1 MTTEFAA
8 GSHPLSPSSASPVA
22 GSPSLAASQATGGL
36 WACAALGLALVSATA
51 AFLHRDAI
59 TAAAAT
65 WTNSATYG
73 YGMLV
78 PPVVAFLLWRQRAA
92 LRQTSPRPWPWG
104 LVLVGSAA
112 LLASLGR
119 AVSALV
125 VEQLAF
131 VAILQAATLTI
142 VGPRV
147 FRLLAF
153 PLFYLSLAVPVG
165 DGLIAPLQQ
174 FTARFAVGLLDLIG
188 VPARLDGLFIHI
200 LSATFQVAEACA
212 GLRFLLAS
220 LAVGL
225 LLSYLFFRS
234 SWHRLLFVALSI
246 ALPIVGNALRAA
258 GVVLVAHLS
267 DSRFAVAVDHLTYG
281 YAFTAVLLAC
291 LVGLAAMFGSPRPAT
306 AGRPEHARSLIF
318 TGGARPRIL
327 ITATAVVL
335 ATALPALAVRPAADH
350 CPVVPILYP
359 PEIGAPWAPTA
370 PARHWRPV
378 AANPDVELWQGYRRE
393 HRAVDLYV
401 GYYCTQRAGAEVVNQ
416 AHQLTGGEHWL
427 VQAQGRDR
435 LGASGGE
442 FAVQTKQ
449 VRFAGQRRLVLVWF
463 WVDGRF
469 TADPLTAKLLQ
480 AQAALLGGPAPAAVL
495 VASTPYDADASDAR
509 TTLSQALAAMAL
521 DDVLLRPGRTVAPPA
536 DN

>member
-8 GSHPLSPSSASPVA
+8 GSHPLSTSSASPVA
-22 GSPSLAASQATGGL
+22 GSPQPRLAAWPAIN
-36 WACAALGLALVSATA
+36 WAWALCLVLVSAVA
-51 AFLHRDAI
+51 AFLHWTAI
-59 TAAAAT
+59 AAAAAT
-65 WTNSATYG
+65 WTHSPTYG

-78 PPVVAFLLWRQRAA
+78 PPVVAFLLWRERVA
-92 LRQTSPRPWPWG
+92 LRQIAPRPWPWG
-104 LVLVGSAA
+104 LVLVGGAA

-125 VEQLAF
+125 VEQLAL
-131 VAILQAATLTI
+131 VAILQAATLTM

-147 FRLLAF
+147 FGRLAF
-153 PLFYLSLAVPVG
+153 PLLYLYLAVPVG
-165 DGLIAPLQQ
+165 DGLIAPLQD
-174 FTARFAVGLLDLIG
+174 FTARFAVGLLDLMG

-200 LSATFQVAEACA
+200 PSATFQVAEACA

-225 LLSYLFFRS
+225 LLVWLFFRS
-234 SWHRLLFVALSI
+234 WWHRLLFVALSI

-258 GVVLVAHLS
+258 GVVVVAHLD
-267 DSRFAVAVDHLTYG
+267 DSRFAVDVDHLTYG

-306 AGRPEHARSLIF
+306 AGRPEHARSL
-318 TGGARPRIL
+318 TVASGARPRIL

-335 ATALPALAVRPAADH
+335 ATALPALAVHPAADP
-350 CPVVPILYP
+350 CRVVPILNP
-359 PEIGAPWAPTA
+359 PEILAPWAPVS
-370 PARHWRPV
+370 PAGNWRPV
-378 AANPDVELWQGYRRE
+378 AANPDAELWQGYRRE

-416 AHQLTGGEHWL
+416 VHRLTGGHWL

-435 LGASGGE
+435 LEAGE
-442 FAVQTKQ
+442 VPVQTRQ
-449 VRFAGQRRLVLVWF
+449 VRFAGQRRLVLVWY
-463 WVDGRF
+463 WVAGRF
-469 TADPLTAKLLQ
+469 TADPLIAKLLQ
-480 AQAALLGGPAPAAVL
+480 AQAALLGGPAAAAVL
-495 VASTPYDADASDAR
+495 VATTPYHADASDAR

-521 DDVLLRPGRTVAPPA
+521 EDVLMRPGRAIAPPA
-536 DN
+536 AD